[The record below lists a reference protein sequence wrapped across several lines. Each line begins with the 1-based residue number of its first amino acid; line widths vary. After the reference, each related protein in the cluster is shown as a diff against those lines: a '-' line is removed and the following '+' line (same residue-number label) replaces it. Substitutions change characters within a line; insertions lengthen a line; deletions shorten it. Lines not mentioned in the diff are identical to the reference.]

1 MRRFVPS
8 RGELRPNEPGGCD
21 APPWQ
26 LAVRRWPALRRT
38 RVALAGDADSA
49 ALAALTQAVE
59 QARER
64 GDAVSLDFGELAS
77 CPPDLAAA
85 YRVARL
91 TPPPP
96 RGTSVDR

>member
-1 MRRFVPS
+1 M
-8 RGELRPNEPGGCD
+8 
-21 APPWQ
+21 
-26 LAVRRWPALRRT
+26 
-38 RVALAGDADSA
+38 ALAGDADSA

>member
-8 RGELRPNEPGGCD
+8 RGELRPSEPGGCD

-26 LAVRRWPALRRT
+26 LAVRSWPALRRT
-38 RVALAGDADSA
+38 RVALAGDADND
-49 ALAALTQAVE
+49 ALEALTQAVE
-59 QARER
+59 QARAR
-64 GDAVSLDFGELAS
+64 GDAVSLDFGELTS